1 MDMVY
6 DRLHRGRGHAV
17 KVREIPLEKLFTT
30 KNVRFDTDEELG
42 ELIESTQHYL
52 LQPIGVY
59 PRGERYEIVFG
70 HRRFRAAQMN
80 NDRTIACHILED
92 ISESDIPLIKLQ
104 ENMVRKQLTNEE
116 ILAAADE
123 IRRKKPSLTDR
134 QIDVLL
140 GKKPGW
146 LGWRRSLVN
155 AYDYLAAE
163 GLSRTKIN
171 ALSGV
176 EVLEL
181 RARMENPEAPSRAS
195 KGSYHRKD
203 VPKEGFRIVNTPG
216 PNVVVVCAC
225 KTEKLRVM
233 KSLRQLAKKIS
244 A

>member
-1 MDMVY
+1 M
-6 DRLHRGRGHAV
+6 

-171 ALSGV
+171 ALSGE
-176 EVLEL
+176 EVMEL
-181 RARMENPEAPSRAS
+181 RARMENPEAPSRVS
-195 KGSYHRKD
+195 KGSFHRRE
-203 VPKEGFRIVNTPG
+203 VPKTGFRVINSPG
-216 PNVVVVCAC
+216 PNLVLVCASSDV
-225 KTEKLRVM
+225 KIRIHARLR
-233 KSLRQLAKKIS
+233 RLAKEM